1 LISKKTKTVL
11 RPNSLLS
18 CRFWLFPEF
27 YNNNKIPP
35 VTAMPITTLNIDI
48 LLDTLEAAIRRQIS
62 ERKLNNPLLIGIHSG
77 GAWIARHMH
86 QRLGMSEPLGMLD
99 ITFYRDDFSQI
110 GMHPKVK
117 TSQLPPHLEG
127 RDIILIDDVF
137 YTGRTIRAAL
147 NEIFDYGR
155 PNQVVLAVLIERN
168 GRQIPLQPDCYG
180 IRIDLAG
187 DQRIKLTGPDP
198 LGIEIQ
204 SPQVVAA

>member
-1 LISKKTKTVL
+1 
-11 RPNSLLS
+11 
-18 CRFWLFPEF
+18 
-27 YNNNKIPP
+27 
-35 VTAMPITTLNIDI
+35 MPIATLNIHA
-48 LLDTLEAAIRRQIS
+48 LLDALEAAIRGQIS
-62 ERKLNNPLLIGIHSG
+62 DRKLNNPLLIGIHSG
-77 GAWIARHMH
+77 GAWIADHMH
-86 QRLGMSEPLGMLD
+86 KRLGILEPLGMLD

-168 GRQIPLQPDCYG
+168 GRQIPLQPDCHG

-187 DQRIKLTGPDP
+187 DQRIKLTGPDL

-204 SPQVVAA
+204 SPQGVMA

>member
-1 LISKKTKTVL
+1 
-11 RPNSLLS
+11 
-18 CRFWLFPEF
+18 
-27 YNNNKIPP
+27 
-35 VTAMPITTLNIDI
+35 MPITTLNIDI